1 MRDKCTLVVIVV
13 VAAAAAAAA
22 VVAAAALVVIV
33 VVVVAAAAV
42 AAVAVV
48 ACLVIIIVDNCILA
62 SSPNLTSAEFHLSP
76 TIIEEPVTACS
87 RPSVRTKTAAAS
99 SQLTD
104 CMQKEMLIIIIR
116 GRTEMEMK
124 VEAREQQRYEDGG
137 RELDTAMD
145 CVPLTYGRRG
155 RRV

>member
-13 VAAAAAAAA
+13 VVAAAAAA

-33 VVVVAAAAV
+33 VVVVAAAAAAV

-76 TIIEEPVTACS
+76 TIIEEPATACS
-87 RPSVRTKTAAAS
+87 RPSARTKTA
-99 SQLTD
+99 
-104 CMQKEMLIIIIR
+104 
-116 GRTEMEMK
+116 EMEMK

-145 CVPLTYGRRG
+145 CVPLTCGRRG